1 MAATALASLPT
12 ATHEIRLG
20 GIDGIAPTLLKLP
33 AQDFLPT
40 LFADLAQPDWRV
52 RIAARTLATAAG
64 LRLWLPIHQTF
75 QLVLLDAHCLGFGL
89 PRLDPKKFDGMG
101 LVVRRVVVD
110 GDGIEREHGWLR
122 AGGCG
127 DLAQYGCGDLAQSER
142 ILGWQS
148 LADVAR
154 DPDPKYRPPMRGVPR
169 ELQSRLALRA
179 GAAATAS
186 ESIVPLFVAP
196 PEVCAA
202 TGRTLL
208 YGLIPTTSSER
219 ADDALPTLN
228 DQDFI
233 AHLSPWLTY
242 CARSPHTTAAPPLPK
257 AGATL
262 NIAEADAAPDDSA
275 ITDFLRLLGQLEYEL
290 VVFGDLNSSLHAL
303 LNEVLV
309 QFANLSRMPLGD
321 WLKLAIDA
329 LLRRSI
335 IEPVSPQHITM
346 PREWPTFSADLS
358 QRFANEALRIMQARF
373 EAARTQNLL
382 PTSARF
388 DTPDARYRVRAFVRV
403 KQPGACPP
411 RLVWAKPSDPYTLA
425 PWFDPGDATPALI
438 ALPSPADFK
447 KLKPNVSFA
456 VPPSLQAFLQ
466 GNDPKKILK
475 GDVRKG
481 GPALDVQWIC
491 SFSLPI
497 ITLCA
502 FIVLN
507 LFLSLFNVIFSWM
520 AFIKICLP
528 IPRKK

>member
-1 MAATALASLPT
+1 MAATALAPIP
-12 ATHEIRLG
+12 AAHEIRLG

-40 LFADLAQPDWRV
+40 LFADLAQPDWRA
-52 RIAARTLATAAG
+52 RIAARTLAPSTG

-75 QLVLLDAHCLGFGL
+75 QLVLLDAHCLGFGM

-101 LVVRRVVVD
+101 LVVRRVMVD

-122 AGGCG
+122 AGGGG
-127 DLAQYGCGDLAQSER
+127 DLAQNDR

-154 DPDPKYRPPMRGVPR
+154 DPDPAYRPPMRGVPR

-179 GAAATAS
+179 SAAETAS
-186 ESIVPLFVAP
+186 ETIVPLFVAP

-202 TGRTLL
+202 TKRTLL

-219 ADDALPTLN
+219 TDDALPTLN

-233 AHLSPWLTY
+233 AHLSPWLT
-242 CARSPHTTAAPPLPK
+242 PAAPPLPK

-262 NIAEADAAPDDSA
+262 HIDEADAAPDDSA
-275 ITDFLRLLGQLEYEL
+275 LTDFLRLLGQLEYEL
-290 VVFGDLNSSLHAL
+290 VVFGGSSSSLHAL
-303 LNEVLV
+303 LNEVRVHFSDLI
-309 QFANLSRMPLGD
+309 SMPLGD
-321 WLKLAIDA
+321 WLDLAIDA

-335 IEPVSPQHITM
+335 ISPVSPEQIAM
-346 PREWPTFSADLS
+346 PRAWPTFSADLT
-358 QRFANEALRIMQARF
+358 QRFANEALRLMQARF

-411 RLVWAKPSDPYTLA
+411 RLVWAEQPSAPYTLA

-438 ALPSPADFK
+438 ALPSLADFK

-466 GNDPKKILK
+466 GNDAEKLLK
-475 GDVRKG
+475 GEGGKG
-481 GPALDVQWIC
+481 GPALGVQWIC

-507 LFLSLFNVIFSWM
+507 IFLSLFNLIFGWL

-528 IPRKK
+528 IPLPKKGDDGG

>member
-1 MAATALASLPT
+1 MAAIAPLP
-12 ATHEIRLG
+12 AAAIAPLPAAAHEIRLG
-20 GIDGIAPTLLKLP
+20 GIGGIAPTLLKLP

-40 LFADLAQPDWRV
+40 LFADLVQPDWRA
-52 RIAARTLATAAG
+52 RIAARTLAPSTN

-75 QLVLLDAHCLGFGL
+75 QLVLLDAHCLGFGQ
-89 PRLDPKKFDGMG
+89 PRLDPKKIDGMG
-101 LVVRRVVVD
+101 LVVRRVGVD

-122 AGGCG
+122 AH
-127 DLAQYGCGDLAQSER
+127 ER

-148 LADVAR
+148 LADIAR
-154 DPDPKYRPPMRGVPR
+154 DPDPAYRPPMRGVPR

-179 GAAATAS
+179 GAAETAS
-186 ESIVPLFVAP
+186 SETIVPLFVAP
-196 PEVCAA
+196 PEVCVT

-219 ADDALPTLN
+219 ADAALPTLN

-233 AHLSPWLTY
+233 AHLSPWLT
-242 CARSPHTTAAPPLPK
+242 PAAPPLPK
-257 AGATL
+257 AGGIL
-262 NIAEADAAPDDSA
+262 SIAEADAAADDSA
-275 ITDFLRLLGQLEYEL
+275 LTDFLRLLGQLEYEL
-290 VVFGDLNSSLHAL
+290 VVFGGSNSSLHAL
-303 LNEVLV
+303 LNEVRV
-309 QFANLSRMPLGD
+309 HFADLSSMPLGD
-321 WLKLAIDA
+321 WLNLAIDA

-335 IEPVSPQHITM
+335 ISPVSPTQITM
-346 PREWPTFSADLS
+346 PREWPTFSSDLT
-358 QRFANEALRIMQARF
+358 QRFANESLRLMQARF

-388 DTPDARYRVRAFVRV
+388 DTPNARYRVRPFIRM

-411 RLVWAKPSDPYTLA
+411 RLVWAAPSAPYTLA

-438 ALPSPADFK
+438 ALPSLADFK

-466 GNDPKKILK
+466 GNDAEKLLK
-475 GDVRKG
+475 GDGGKG
-481 GPALDVQWIC
+481 GPALSVQWIC

-507 LFLSLFNVIFSWM
+507 IFLSLFNLLFSWM

-528 IPRKK
+528 IPVPKKGDGGG

>member
-1 MAATALASLPT
+1 MAAIALVPMHA
-12 ATHEIRLG
+12 AAHEIRLG

-40 LFADLAQPDWRV
+40 LFADLAQPDWRE
-52 RIAARTLATAAG
+52 RIAARTLASSAG

-75 QLVLLDAHCLGFGL
+75 QLVLLDAHCLGFGQ

-122 AGGCG
+122 AG
-127 DLAQYGCGDLAQSER
+127 ER

-154 DPDPKYRPPMRGVPR
+154 DPDPAYRPPMRGVPR

-179 GAAATAS
+179 GAAETAS
-186 ESIVPLFVAP
+186 ETTVPLFIAP
-196 PEVCAA
+196 PEICAA

-233 AHLSPWLTY
+233 AHLSPWLT
-242 CARSPHTTAAPPLPK
+242 PAAPPLPK
-257 AGATL
+257 AGTIL
-262 NIAEADAAPDDSA
+262 SVAEADAAADDSA

-290 VVFGDLNSSLHAL
+290 DVFGGAGGTLHPL
-303 LNEVLV
+303 LNEVRIEIPDI
-309 QFANLSRMPLGD
+309 SSTPLGD
-321 WLKLAIDA
+321 WLNFAADVM
-329 LLRRSI
+329 LRRDGTTTQL
-335 IEPVSPQHITM
+335 VM
-346 PREWPTFSADLS
+346 PPLWPTFSADLA

-373 EAARTQNLL
+373 EAARTANVL
-382 PTSARF
+382 PTTARF
-388 DTPDARYRVRAFVRV
+388 DTPGTRYRVRPFVRV
-403 KQPGACPP
+403 KQPGTCPP
-411 RLVWAKPSDPYTLA
+411 RLVWAAPSAPYTLA

-438 ALPSPADFK
+438 ALPSLADFK

-475 GDVRKG
+475 GGGGKG
-481 GPALDVQWIC
+481 GPALGVQWIC

-507 LFLSLFNVIFSWM
+507 IFLSLFNLIFGWM

-528 IPRKK
+528 IPVPKKGDDGG

>member
-1 MAATALASLPT
+1 MAATALAPLP
-12 ATHEIRLG
+12 AAHEIRLG
-20 GIDGIAPTLLKLP
+20 GIDGVAPTLLKLP

-40 LFADLAQPDWRV
+40 LFADLVQPDWRT
-52 RIAARTLATAAG
+52 RIAARTVAQSTS

-75 QLVLLDAHCLGFGL
+75 HLVLLDAHCLGFGQ

-110 GDGIEREHGWLR
+110 DDGIEREHGWLR
-122 AGGCG
+122 A
-127 DLAQYGCGDLAQSER
+127 DER

-154 DPDPKYRPPMRGVPR
+154 DPDPAYRPPSLRIVPR
-169 ELQSRLALRA
+169 ELQPRLALRA
-179 GAAATAS
+179 DPAAETV
-186 ESIVPLFVAP
+186 VPLFVAP

-219 ADDALPTLN
+219 ADDAVPTLN

-233 AHLSPWLTY
+233 AHLSPWLT
-242 CARSPHTTAAPPLPK
+242 PDAPPLPK

-262 NIAEADAAPDDSA
+262 TLAEADAAADDSA
-275 ITDFLRLLGQLEYEL
+275 IADFLRLLGQLEYEL
-290 VVFGDLNSSLHAL
+290 EVFGGAGSTLHPL
-303 LNEVLV
+303 LNEVRIV
-309 QFANLSRMPLGD
+309 IPDISSTPLGD
-321 WLKLAIDA
+321 WLKFATDVM
-329 LLRRSI
+329 LRRDGATTQLVMPPLW
-335 IEPVSPQHITM
+335 PV
-346 PREWPTFSADLS
+346 FSADLA
-358 QRFANEALRIMQARF
+358 QRFANEALRIARTRF
-373 EAARTQNLL
+373 EAARTANAL
-382 PTSARF
+382 PASARF
-388 DTPDARYRVRAFVRV
+388 DTPGTRYRLRAFVRV

-411 RLVWAKPSDPYTLA
+411 RLVWTEQPSAPYTLA

-438 ALPSPADFK
+438 ALPSLADFK

-466 GNDPKKILK
+466 GNDAEKVLK
-475 GDVRKG
+475 GDGGKG
-481 GPALDVQWIC
+481 GPALSVQWIC

-507 LFLSLFNVIFSWM
+507 IFLSLFNLIFGWL

-528 IPRKK
+528 IPVPKKGDDGG

>member
-1 MAATALASLPT
+1 MAATALVPVPA
-12 ATHEIRLG
+12 AHEIRLG
-20 GIDGIAPTLLKLP
+20 GIDGVAPTLLKLP

-40 LFADLAQPDWRV
+40 LFADLTQPDWRARV
-52 RIAARTLATAAG
+52 AARTLAPSTS

-75 QLVLLDAHCLGFGL
+75 QLVLLDAHCLGFGQ

-122 AGGCG
+122 A
-127 DLAQYGCGDLAQSER
+127 DER

-154 DPDPKYRPPMRGVPR
+154 DPDPAYRPPSLRIVPR
-169 ELQSRLALRA
+169 ELQPRLALRA
-179 GAAATAS
+179 SAVETAS
-186 ESIVPLFVAP
+186 ETIVPLFVTP

-233 AHLSPWLTY
+233 AHLSPWLTNS
-242 CARSPHTTAAPPLPK
+242 ARSPHTPAAPPLPK
-257 AGATL
+257 AGGIL
-262 NIAEADAAPDDSA
+262 NIAEADAAADDSA
-275 ITDFLRLLGQLEYEL
+275 IADFLRLLGQLEYEL
-290 VVFGDLNSSLHAL
+290 EVFGGAGTTLHPL
-303 LNEVLV
+303 LNEVRIVIPDISSSTPLR
-309 QFANLSRMPLGD
+309 LIGTPLGD
-321 WLKLAIDA
+321 WLNFATDVM
-329 LLRRSI
+329 LRRDGATTQL
-335 IEPVSPQHITM
+335 VM
-346 PREWPTFSADLS
+346 PPLWPTFSADLA
-358 QRFANEALRIMQARF
+358 QRFTNEALRITRARF
-373 EAARTQNLL
+373 EAARTANAL
-382 PTSARF
+382 PTIARF
-388 DTPDARYRVRAFVRV
+388 DTPGTRYRLRAFVRV

-411 RLVWAKPSDPYTLA
+411 RLVWAAPSAPYTLA
-425 PWFDPGDATPALI
+425 PWFDPGDAKPALI
-438 ALPSPADFK
+438 ALPSLADFK

-466 GNDPKKILK
+466 GNDAEKVLK
-475 GDVRKG
+475 GDGGKG
-481 GPALDVQWIC
+481 GPALSVQWIC

-507 LFLSLFNVIFSWM
+507 IFLSLFNLIFGWM

-528 IPRKK
+528 IPVPKKGDDGG

>member
-1 MAATALASLPT
+1 MTATALAPLQV
-12 ATHEIRLG
+12 AAHEIRLG
-20 GIDGIAPTLLKLP
+20 GVDGIAPTLLKLP

-40 LFADLAQPDWRV
+40 LFADLAQPDWRARV
-52 RIAARTLATAAG
+52 AARTLAPSAS

-75 QLVLLDAHCLGFGL
+75 QLVLLDAHCLGFGQ

-101 LVVRRVVVD
+101 LVVRRVGVD

-122 AGGCG
+122 AG
-127 DLAQYGCGDLAQSER
+127 ER

-154 DPDPKYRPPMRGVPR
+154 DPDPAYRPPSLRIVPR
-169 ELQSRLALRA
+169 ELQPRLALRA
-179 GAAATAS
+179 DPAAETT
-186 ESIVPLFVAP
+186 VPLFVAP

-233 AHLSPWLTY
+233 AHLSPWLT
-242 CARSPHTTAAPPLPK
+242 TAAPPLPK

-262 NIAEADAAPDDSA
+262 NIAEADAAADDSA

-290 VVFGDLNSSLHAL
+290 VVFGGTNSSLHAL
-303 LNEVLV
+303 LNEVRV
-309 QFANLSRMPLGD
+309 HFADFSSMPLGD
-321 WLKLAIDA
+321 WLNLAIDV
-329 LLRRSI
+329 LLRRNI
-335 IEPVSPQHITM
+335 IEPVSPEQITM
-346 PREWPTFSADLS
+346 PQAWPTFSADLT
-358 QRFANEALRIMQARF
+358 QRFANEALHIMQARF

-382 PTSARF
+382 PTTARF
-388 DTPDARYRVRAFVRV
+388 DTPGTRYRLRAFIRV
-403 KQPGACPP
+403 QQPGACPP
-411 RLVWAKPSDPYTLA
+411 RLVWAAPSAPYTLA
-425 PWFDPGDATPALI
+425 PWFDPGDATPAVI
-438 ALPSPADFK
+438 ALPSLADFK

-466 GNDPKKILK
+466 GNDAEKLLK
-475 GDVRKG
+475 GKGGKG
-481 GPALDVQWIC
+481 GPALGVQWIC

-507 LFLSLFNVIFSWM
+507 IFLSLFNLIFGWM

-528 IPRKK
+528 IPVPKKGDDGG